1 MPAKGDAPTPQDED
15 GAVYTAAADRIRA
28 SAKWLV
34 ATFGAVGAVVFA
46 GIALSD
52 LGQVS
57 DGRLFVVAVGCAVL
71 AALGVIYAIVAAG
84 NIVTQSYVTL
94 STIGDSDEDSDED
107 TDMLAGLSASEFH
120 QAWAAARKESRTVQE
135 QRNAAYISS
144 TSGMPA
150 ELSRKLVA
158 AEWQR
163 SLLEA
168 LAKPFLAQKSFEHVR
183 DAYVSARIKIGGGA
197 LVTFIGIIGFVAT
210 TQHVPPRLP
219 VVGTVPVQVRVEIKK
234 DARDRYQRVL
244 GADCDVS
251 ALSGTAIG
259 THGDVV
265 VVAVPSSGT
274 CSEALLDLTP
284 ADAAVMASHS

>member
-1 MPAKGDAPTPQDED
+1 M
-15 GAVYTAAADRIRA
+15 
-28 SAKWLV
+28 
-34 ATFGAVGAVVFA
+34 
-46 GIALSD
+46 
-52 LGQVS
+52 
-57 DGRLFVVAVGCAVL
+57 
-71 AALGVIYAIVAAG
+71 
-84 NIVTQSYVTL
+84 
-94 STIGDSDEDSDED
+94 
-107 TDMLAGLSASEFH
+107 
-120 QAWAAARKESRTVQE
+120 QE

>member
-1 MPAKGDAPTPQDED
+1 MLAKGNAPTPQDEG
-15 GAVYTAAADRIRA
+15 GASFTAAADRIRD

-52 LGQVS
+52 LGHVS
-57 DGRLFVVAVGCAVL
+57 DGRLFMAAIGFAVA
-71 AALGVIYAIVAAG
+71 AALGVIVAIVAAG
-84 NIVTQSYVTL
+84 KVVTQSYVTL
-94 STIGDSDEDSDED
+94 STIGDSGDN
-107 TDMLAGLSASEFH
+107 TDMLAGLSVSKFH
-120 QAWAAARKESRTVQE
+120 QAWAAARAESRTAQE
-135 QRNAAYISS
+135 QFNASYLNS
-144 TSGMPA
+144 TSGVPA
-150 ELSRKLVA
+150 ELSRRLAA
-158 AEWQR
+158 AESRR

-168 LAKPFLAQKSFEHVR
+168 LAEPFLAQKSFEAVR
-183 DAYVSARIKIGGGA
+183 DAYLRARIKIGAGA
-197 LVTFIGIIGFVAT
+197 LLTFVGIIGFVAI

-244 GADCDVS
+244 GADCDLS

-274 CSEALLDLTP
+274 CNEALLNLAP
-284 ADAAVMASHS
+284 AAAAVMASHS

>member
-1 MPAKGDAPTPQDED
+1 MPAKGDAPTPQDEVS
-15 GAVYTAAADRIRA
+15 AVFTAAADRIRD

-34 ATFGAVGAVVFA
+34 ATFGAVGAAVFA

-52 LGQVS
+52 LGHVS
-57 DGRLFVVAVGCAVL
+57 DGRLFVAAVVFAVL

-84 NIVTQSYVTL
+84 NIVTKSYVTL
-94 STIGDSDEDSDED
+94 STIKDSDDD
-107 TDMLAGLSASEFH
+107 TDMLAGLSASKFH
-120 QAWAAARKESRTVQE
+120 QAWVAARKESRTAQE
-135 QRNAAYISS
+135 QRNKAYLSS
-144 TSGMPA
+144 TGGVPA
-150 ELSRKLVA
+150 ELSRKLAA
-158 AEWQR
+158 AELER
-163 SLLEA
+163 SLLED

-183 DAYVSARIKIGGGA
+183 DAYGRARIKIGAGA
-197 LVTFIGIIGFVAT
+197 LVTFVGIIGFVAT

-234 DARDRYQRVL
+234 DARDKYQGIL
-244 GADCDVS
+244 GADCDLS

-274 CSEALLDLTP
+274 CNEALLNLAP
-284 ADAAVMASHS
+284 AEAAVMASHS